1 VKGCIAKRTE
11 PSQLACSRCANFVGD
26 DPDVYYCALD
36 CTEFPGLCEA
46 YELKNVEILE
56 RLGEAYELKTV
67 ELLERLSEVPT

>member
-1 VKGCIAKRTE
+1 MKGCIAKRTE

-56 RLGEAYELKTV
+56 RLSEAYELKTV

>member
-1 VKGCIAKRTE
+1 MKGCIAKRTE

-36 CTEFPGLCEA
+36 CAEFPGLCEA

-56 RLGEAYELKTV
+56 RLSEAYELKTV